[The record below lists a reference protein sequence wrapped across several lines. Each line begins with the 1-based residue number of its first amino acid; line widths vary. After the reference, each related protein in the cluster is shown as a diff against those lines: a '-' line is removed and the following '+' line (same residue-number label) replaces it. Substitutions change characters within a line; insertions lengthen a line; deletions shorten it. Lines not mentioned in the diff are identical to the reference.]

1 MNIIK
6 KNWLVV
12 IAVLV
17 LVISGSLYL
26 YFSNQEKA
34 SIDTGFVQGK
44 IAYDNIDNYTDGI
57 MLAKKDDNYLIID
70 VNDKIIEKID
80 KDATDIKILYN
91 GYYEYTLAEQV
102 YLNRN
107 GKNIKTFATLLPEEY
122 NLYKDENDETASY
135 ITINAKKLAKD
146 VYYSTISSDDSIKT
160 YIYNSK
166 TGKKLY
172 ETDNYISLLKTP
184 NQKEYEYF
192 VVGDK
197 ELVRI
202 SDFKTI
208 FKETDVNIVGDNNR
222 KDVEEDIITNS
233 SKYIVISS
241 LNSAD
246 GSLKYGLI
254 DYDGNIIIPI
264 SYEDINFKVD
274 NNRFIAAK
282 KEGKYGLINAL
293 NEELLAFNSDAIEV
307 YDNNIILVNN
317 KKLGIMNNELE
328 LIYNYKSSVS
338 NIEYNSRVCCGN
350 TNAFEVFKPTDEL
363 VISIYPKSDEENDG
377 QTFKNTII
385 VNKKNEI
392 KELKGQTLKYLADD
406 EVIKTNYLLEEKI
419 DDNTLTLNIFDTSGQ
434 GLATYETIVND
445 KINSITYNL
454 IDEKYILVEIFDSE
468 YKSLYKAIIEATSGK
483 VLAENEECQ
492 NYIKKTTLTNGYY
505 YTGKDNNIIIKD
517 SNDRLVMSIEGKDI
531 IYLNGNYFAVKNKN
545 GKYYICKV
553 ILKEE
558 KVK

>member
-454 IDEKYILVEIFDSE
+454 IDERYIFVEIFDSE
-468 YKSLYKAIIEATSGK
+468 YKSLYKAIIETTSGK